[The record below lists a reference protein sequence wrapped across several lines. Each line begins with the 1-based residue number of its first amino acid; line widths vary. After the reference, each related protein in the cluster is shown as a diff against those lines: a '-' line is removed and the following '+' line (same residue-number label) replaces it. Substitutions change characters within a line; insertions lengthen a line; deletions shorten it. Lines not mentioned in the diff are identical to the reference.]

1 MIIYLANIAFI
12 IFWAFLLL
20 YSNPTKFKRGV
31 FCGIS
36 AIQWILISGLRA
48 WDVGAD
54 TMRYA
59 NSFIRAG
66 SLSWET
72 VFKSMYRVYIEG
84 YQPIF
89 SSEHFLYKDP
99 GYLLFQRVCH
109 VFTHDYQ
116 VFLLIIAVILFVTM
130 ARFIYKHSDDP
141 CLSFLI
147 FSTLFYT
154 FFAITGHRQTLATA
168 LVLFVGFDFIKERK
182 LIPFLLVSTVAYLLH
197 KSAIVFVPF
206 YLLGAKKI
214 SWPYLGIIGAITV
227 AVYAAGPSFILEAA
241 EMIGYNR
248 EDVYELPP
256 YVYVLAL
263 SLVGV
268 VTAVFHKRILAI
280 SESKKWEIAATVFAT
295 MFGIFALLDQSMM
308 RVQQYYSL
316 FMMLSIPSLF
326 GLFEG
331 ESRAF
336 IKFLFVCVMIAYLI
350 MNNPQYSFFWQ

>member
-1 MIIYLANIAFI
+1 MIVYLTNILLI
-12 IFWAFLLL
+12 IFWAFLFL
-20 YSNPTKFKRGV
+20 YDNPTKNKRAL

-36 AIQWILISGLRA
+36 ALQWILVSGLRA
-48 WDVGAD
+48 WTVGPD
-54 TMRYA
+54 TPVYA

-66 SLSWET
+66 KVSWET
-72 VFKSMYRVYIEG
+72 VFRSMYRVYIEG
-84 YQPIF
+84 YQPVF

-99 GYLLFQRVCH
+99 GYLLFQKVCH
-109 VFTHDYQ
+109 IFTHDYQ
-116 VFLLIIAVILFVTM
+116 IFLLIIAVILFATM
-130 ARFIYKHSDDP
+130 ARFIYKHSADP

-147 FSTLFYT
+147 FSTLFYS

-168 LVLFVGFDFIKERK
+168 LVIFVGFDFIKERK
-182 LIPFLLVSTVAYLLH
+182 LIPFLLVSTAAYMLH
-197 KSAIVFVPF
+197 KSSIVFVPF

-227 AVYAAGPSFILEAA
+227 AIYAAGPSFILKAA

-248 EDVYELPP
+248 EEVYELPP

-263 SLVGV
+263 SMVGV
-268 VTAVFHKRILAI
+268 VTAGFHKRILAI

-295 MFGIFALLDQSMM
+295 MFGILALIDQSMM

-326 GLFEG
+326 ALFDG
-331 ESRAF
+331 KSRVL
-336 IKFLFVCVMIAYLI
+336 IKFIFASVMIAYLI